1 MNLTLTLPPPFLS
14 GYGTTSIKPILNS
27 FMKIIITLKLL
38 FLIAVIDFFSGGGG
52 RREGDCQ
59 FSCRLPGVQCTVFPL
74 FSFLLCFGTE
84 NGLTR

>member
-1 MNLTLTLPPPFLS
+1 MNLTFTPPPPFLS

-52 RREGDCQ
+52 DAKEIASFRVVCLG
-59 FSCRLPGVQCTVFPL
+59 FSVP
-74 FSFLLCFGTE
+74 FSLCFLCCFVLEQGMV
-84 NGLTR
+84 